1 MTPYKLKH
9 NQKGFVL
16 SLDLHLGLILII
28 LILGISANTLS
39 QQTQKI
45 STTEHTYAI
54 EHQTIETTDILL
66 ETPGT
71 PINWET
77 TNDPSVIPGLKN
89 PNQNTISWNKIQ
101 KLKENSYTLLPKIY
115 KNKQK
120 TKITITP
127 QDKRINPI
135 IINNKN
141 LNSAKEVVTVN
152 RTCTCDFLSEYTI
165 LEITWNKE
173 TLETTYPLQEN
184 SSTICH
190 YDGITTK
197 YNHNTNQ
204 AASPQNR
211 WVCRQFQV
219 NLEDMANNNYYILSE
234 GSSSAFKWIIDTS
247 AQAYNATTNL
257 QNNAVNINSKIKA
270 SITTGNTTT
279 VWLHLYGPKTS
290 NTKVYLVKVPKNTN
304 SKYIKAEYFKKQTCY
319 VFIENWI

>member
-1 MTPYKLKH
+1 MTPYKLKY

-16 SLDLHLGLILII
+16 SIDLHFGLILII

-39 QQTQKI
+39 HQTEKI

-77 TNDPSVIPGLKN
+77 TNDQSVIPGLKN

-141 LNSAKEVVTVN
+141 HNTAKEVVTVN
-152 RTCTCDFLSEYTI
+152 RTCTCDFLSEYNI

-173 TLETTYPLQEN
+173 TLETIYPLQEN

-204 AASPQNR
+204 ASAPQNR

-219 NLEDMANNNYYILSE
+219 NPEDIPNNNYYILSE
-234 GSSSAFKWIIDTS
+234 GSTSSFKWIIDTS

-270 SITTGNTTT
+270 SITAGNTTT

-304 SKYIKAEYFKKQTCY
+304 SKYIKPEYFKKQTCNI
-319 VFIENWI
+319 FIENWI